1 MSSGRWIE
9 ERRIMRV
16 LVIGASGMIGSTVL
30 RVLNEQKDLEVFG
43 TVRSGSVKHFFS
55 AEIAKRLVDGIDV
68 EYPDAL
74 LKVLDSIRPDV
85 VINCAGL
92 TKHKPEADDPLVSI
106 PINTLMPHR
115 LAGLCKLIGAR
126 LVHVSTDCVFS
137 GEKGGYIEDDFADA
151 LDVYG
156 KSKALGEV
164 LYSHTI
170 TLRTSTIGH
179 ELQSK
184 YGLLD
189 WFLSQ
194 EGRCK
199 GYNRAI
205 FSGLPTVIFAQV
217 IRDVVIPHKELSG
230 LYHVAAKP
238 INKFNFLKKIA
249 DVYGKS
255 IEIVSDG
262 KLVIDRSLNADRF
275 RVATGYVAPEWD
287 EMIKLMHAYK
297 LAQ

>member
-1 MSSGRWIE
+1 MK
-9 ERRIMRV
+9 V

-30 RVLNEQKDLEVFG
+30 RVLCESKDLAVSG
-43 TVRSGSVKHFFS
+43 TVRNASGKRFFTS
-55 AEIAKRLVDGIDV
+55 AIASRLIEDVDV
-68 EYPDAL
+68 EHPDAL
-74 LKVLDSIRPDV
+74 LKVLDDVRPDV

-115 LAGLCKLIGAR
+115 LAGLCKLAGAR

-137 GEKGGYIEDDFADA
+137 GEKGGYAEADFADA
-151 LDVYG
+151 RDVYG
-156 KSKALGEV
+156 KSKVLGELV
-164 LYSHTI
+164 YPHTI

-194 EGRCK
+194 ETRCN
-199 GYNRAI
+199 GYARAI

-217 IRDVVIPHKELSG
+217 IRDVVIPHNELSG

-238 INKFNFLKKIA
+238 INKFDLLKLIA

-255 IEIVSDG
+255 IDIVPDD
-262 KLVIDRSLNADRF
+262 KLVINRSLDAERF
-275 RVATGYVAPEWD
+275 RAATGYVAPEWE
-287 EMIKLMHAYK
+287 EMIQLMHAYK
-297 LAQ
+297 

>member
-1 MSSGRWIE
+1 
-9 ERRIMRV
+9 MRV
-16 LVIGASGMIGSTVL
+16 LVLGANGMIGSTVL
-30 RVLNEQKDLEVFG
+30 RVLSEKKDWQVY
-43 TVRSGSVKHFFS
+43 GSIRDGSLKRFFS
-55 AEIAKRLVDGIDV
+55 AEIGERLIEGIDV
-68 EYPDAL
+68 EHPDSL
-74 LKVLDSIRPDV
+74 VKILDKTRPNV
-85 VINCAGL
+85 VVNCAGL
-92 TKHKPEADDPLVSI
+92 TKHKLEAEDPLVSI

-115 LAGLCKLIGAR
+115 LAGLCELVGSRLI
-126 LVHVSTDCVFS
+126 HVSTDCVFS
-137 GEKGGYIEDDFADA
+137 GEKGNYSEDDFADA
-151 LDVYG
+151 RDVYG

-164 LYSHTI
+164 DCPHSI

-199 GYNRAI
+199 GYTRAV

-217 IRDVVIPHKELSG
+217 IRDVVIPRTEMAG

-238 INKFNFLKKIA
+238 INKFDLLKLIA

-255 IEIVSDG
+255 IDIVPDD
-262 KLVIDRSLNADRF
+262 KLVIDRSLDAKRF
-275 RVATGYVAPEWD
+275 QSATGYIAPEWS
-287 EMIKLMHAYK
+287 ELIKMMHAYK
-297 LAQ
+297 

>member
-1 MSSGRWIE
+1 MKI
-9 ERRIMRV
+9 

-30 RVLNEQKDLEVFG
+30 RVLSEKRDWEVFG
-43 TVRSGSVKHFFS
+43 TIRNGDVIRFFT
-55 AEIAKRLVDGIDV
+55 AQIAKRLLVGVDVQHSDV
-68 EYPDAL
+68 L
-74 LKVLDSIRPDV
+74 LKLLDDIRPDV

-115 LAGLCKLIGAR
+115 LAELCKLVGAR
-126 LVHVSTDCVFS
+126 LIHVSTDCVFS
-137 GEKGGYIEDDFADA
+137 GEKGGYTEEDFADA
-151 LDVYG
+151 RDVYG

-164 LYSHTI
+164 TYPHTV

-194 EGRCK
+194 EWSCK
-199 GYNRAI
+199 GYDRAI
-205 FSGLPTVIFAQV
+205 FSGLPTVIFAQIV
-217 IRDVVIPHKELSG
+217 RDVVIPHNELSG

-238 INKFNFLKKIA
+238 INKFYLLKLIA
-249 DVYGKS
+249 NVYGKK
-255 IEIVSDG
+255 IEIIPDD
-262 KLVIDRSLNADRF
+262 KLVIDRSLDAARF
-275 RVATGYVAPEWD
+275 REATGYVAPKWE

-297 LAQ
+297 